1 MTNLT
6 DPRDLLQLAALS
18 LRSPKEGATEV
29 LRIAPERA
37 TLWMAFALMIV
48 VSLMMGEIV
57 GLLIAPPT
65 DGPLT
70 DQSSLVLGLMQGAF
84 LFLTVHAITYIG
96 RLCGGTGDFN
106 GALALMTWLQFV
118 FLLIQ
123 VVQLFLLL
131 VSPPMAGIITLLAI
145 GLFFWLLI
153 NFIAVLHAFE
163 SLGMVFFMTLVS
175 FVGIIFTLSIVLTVL
190 GLTPEL
196 AFVEG

>member
-48 VSLMMGEIV
+48 VSLMMGEVV

-65 DGPLT
+65 EGPLT

-190 GLTPEL
+190 GLTPEF